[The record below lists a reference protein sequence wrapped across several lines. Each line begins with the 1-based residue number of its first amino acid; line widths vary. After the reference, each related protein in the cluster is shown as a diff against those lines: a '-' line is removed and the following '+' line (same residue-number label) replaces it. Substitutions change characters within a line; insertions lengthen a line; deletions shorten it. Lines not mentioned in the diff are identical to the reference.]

1 MRRTSTSRQSSAR
14 SASAVPYRVVIKPSA
29 VRELEAVEPGT
40 TLERVV
46 TAIRALAE
54 APRPSGTEK
63 LSGRQHLYRIRVGP
77 FRILYQ
83 VDDEA
88 RIVRVVKVGHRRDV
102 YR

>member
-1 MRRTSTSRQSSAR
+1 
-14 SASAVPYRVVIKPSA
+14 VPYKVVIKPSA
-29 VRELEAVEPGT
+29 VRELEAVEPRAA
-40 TLERVV
+40 LQRVV
-46 TAIRALAE
+46 AAIRALAE

-63 LSGRQHLYRIRVGP
+63 LSGRKNLYRIRVRP